1 MIQKIYNISS
11 FILII
16 LLLLLLKC
24 SYYSNKQIEIKEIIK
39 YDTLKIVDTIQIK
52 TIDTIYLTKYE
63 TLKAYK
69 CDSLI
74 FTSNI
79 DFSKLSKLQLKRDFF
94 FNYESYLAFKQNENL
109 LSIAP
114 VIVYNLENKA
124 LMPAF
129 QFSYKNFNFMFSK
142 NFLAVSY
149 SFRLL

>member
-11 FILII
+11 FIVII
-16 LLLLLLKC
+16 LLLILLKC
-24 SYYSNKQIEIKEIIK
+24 SKSNKKIEIKEVVK
-39 YDTLKIVDTIQIK
+39 TDTLKIIDTIQIK
-52 TIDTIYLTKYE
+52 ITDTIYLTKYE

-94 FNYESYLAFKQNENL
+94 FNYESYLTFQKNENL
-109 LSIAP
+109 FTIAP
-114 VIVYNLENKA
+114 AVVYSFNNKT

-129 QFSYKNFNFMFSK
+129 QFSYRNFNFMLSK
-142 NFLAVSY
+142 NFLTISY

>member
-24 SYYSNKQIEIKEIIK
+24 SYSNKKIEIKEILK
-39 YDTLKIVDTIQIK
+39 YDTLKVIDTIQIK
-52 TIDTIYLTKYE
+52 ITDTIYLTKYE

-79 DFSKLSKLQLKRDFF
+79 DFSKLNKLQLKRELF
-94 FNYESYLAFKQNENL
+94 FNYESYLTFKQNESL
-109 LSIAP
+109 VSIAP
-114 VIVYNLENKA
+114 VVVYNFENKK
-124 LMPAF
+124 LIPAF
-129 QFSYKNFNFMFSK
+129 QFSYKNFNFTLSK
-142 NFLAVSY
+142 HFLAISY